1 MDEHV
6 IEALGKARVKIRN
19 GKVVEVGKPKIDYC
33 PIFDKYRGIKELTPE
48 TVKGQCRISY
58 RRIWNVHKEQ
68 KTENERFS
76 LIWSFRNTEHPT

>member
-48 TVKGQCRISY
+48 TIKGNIEFRIEEFGMCTKN
-58 RRIWNVHKEQ
+58 RKL
-68 KTENERFS
+68 ENERFS
-76 LIWSFRNTEHPT
+76 LIWSFRNTEYLT